1 MRTVSFYSLSR
12 VLQDRLT
19 GSISEGFPPRPL
31 AVVPGGP
38 RSERVWLGVMGG
50 GLLGVL
56 VLYLV
61 GYGSLGSGLSRH
73 GPIALGLYVG
83 FIATAVFG
91 FVKSRRHLTEVKSL
105 PIPRGIYL
113 FPACVIDATSADLVV
128 FATTEG
134 QATGTAGGVSLAFP
148 GKTFAFTQASGT
160 QASGNLAEQLVVAQ
174 RETAEAVAQNDSAK
188 LSTLDPLHEPRFSSP
203 VGPRA
208 PYKFSLPAW
217 QKLGWAIA
225 LGVGLAFGL
234 SLFFMRNATSDALL
248 YSRAKKADTED
259 AYRAYL
265 VHGKTHVREVELTLL
280 PRAALKAASAK
291 GSVEAVRAFRAD
303 FPKTDIEDEYAEALR
318 AAMTAELGRAKATG
332 KLGAL
337 RAFEK
342 KYPDHGLGKD
352 LAAAVHEVY
361 TKELARVI
369 AASPPAERAEIEP
382 LYTQLFAALEKL
394 GPTVEIRFRRKPAP
408 KLTSADKAIVK
419 TATWNGVVSYV
430 SKYFDAAH
438 HKVREDVVAKE
449 LTEKLVPLFDPE
461 LVTIVPSA
469 AEPDT
474 GKGDEPF
481 PKVKVPTLFFVHG
494 ADWSGHTYTSR
505 KPHVTMV
512 GLNFSFDAVF
522 VLPEDKRAYKTKL
535 DLWKGITVPQL
546 REPGDGPLEERLYEG
561 MAKSAYGAFEKKL
574 LDAFVVSGG

>member
-73 GPIALGLYVG
+73 GPVALGLYVG

-248 YSRAKKADTED
+248 YSRAKKADTEE

-546 REPGDGPLEERLYEG
+546 REPGEGPLEERLYEG